1 MSPEVQSH
9 ADDSGRLRSQ
19 IDGREAGSG
28 SSNQTGDMNS
38 TASGDDVDSKQ
49 VEVVRLAAESQHMLP
64 KKHDQTLVEVSVEH
78 EKSKIL
84 TLDMYS

>member
-1 MSPEVQSH
+1 
-9 ADDSGRLRSQ
+9 
-19 IDGREAGSG
+19 
-28 SSNQTGDMNS
+28 MNS

-49 VEVVRLAAESQHMLP
+49 VEVVRLAAESRHMLP